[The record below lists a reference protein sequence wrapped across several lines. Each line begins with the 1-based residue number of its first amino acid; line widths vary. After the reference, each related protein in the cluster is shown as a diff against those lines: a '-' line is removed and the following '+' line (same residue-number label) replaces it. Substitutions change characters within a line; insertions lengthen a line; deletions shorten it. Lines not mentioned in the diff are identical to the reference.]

1 MQLAF
6 EAIIE
11 IISGN
16 NIRPAG
22 EQHQGLMQAV
32 FLIEHSKTGRVVGQ
46 KGANIQQLKLQSGA
60 ASLRIEKEVKT
71 VGGLQVRKVV
81 VEGGSRAIKR

>member
-11 IISGN
+11 TISGN
-16 NIRPAG
+16 NRTAG
-22 EQHQGLMQAV
+22 EQHHGLLQAV

-60 ASLRIEKEVKT
+60 VSLRIEKEVK
-71 VGGLQVRKVV
+71 VLGGLQVRKVV
-81 VEGGSRAIKR
+81 VEGSSRAIKR